1 VENLISL
8 AMVAL
13 FVAAVTVLATALRRL
28 VHSRRT
34 SRRPTGRSC
43 TVPGAAEPTAAA
55 RLRPARSPWSRA
67 APSAR
72 RTDPPGEPSPAAA
85 PDSLENR
92 FATAFSTVPARRR
105 EDLIAH
111 ALLRLG
117 SADRSEA
124 IIHLLDEKARGR

>member
-1 VENLISL
+1 VETLISL

-55 RLRPARSPWSRA
+55 TRLRPARSQWSRA

-72 RTDPPGEPSPAAA
+72 RTGEPSPAAA
-85 PDSLENR
+85 PDSLEYR